1 MSDEKKLTS
10 TVTNDATTYEKSA
23 AAKPQGKLARAAESG
38 DPTVQHAL
46 AELQTAQMNRSTL
59 DVEEA
64 DVKAADA
71 QVKAAQDRLA
81 DLGYE

>member
-1 MSDEKKLTS
+1 
-10 TVTNDATTYEKSA
+10 
-23 AAKPQGKLARAAESG
+23 
-38 DPTVQHAL
+38 VQHAL

-71 QVKAAQDRLA
+71 AVAAAEKRLGE
-81 DLGYE
+81 LGYE